1 MIRCTMAGID
11 ASRYDFDVCLK
22 VKRQVFRRRFS
33 QEAGGFEGLLAYL
46 SEIGVARAWFA
57 IEHTG
62 GYERRLAEFLIA
74 AGHRVSL
81 VDGLRVQRFKESLGM
96 RAKTDPGDALALA
109 RYMKERR
116 RDRSA
121 PVGFFPNMVAA
132 IPTAADFLRAC
143 SEPFRRRQIL
153 SAHVQNH
160 FAHVQNH
167 FAHAQSET
175 LIELLKLQVA
185 EAEKAIEGLVA
196 SQSELAR
203 AVELL
208 CTTKGVKR
216 TTAIAF
222 LAEAGPIEAYPTP
235 ESLALAAGLAPLPR
249 FSGRSLKGTY
259 TKPYGNQNL
268 RNCLNLPASVARR
281 HNPAMRQFA
290 QRLQAKGKPTALQN
304 RAVKRKLV
312 HIFWGIL
319 TRKEPVDPAKAI
331 ANFKST

>member
-1 MIRCTMAGID
+1 MAGID
-11 ASRYDFDVCLK
+11 ASCDNFDVCLK

-33 QEAGGFEGLLAYL
+33 QEAEGFEALLVYL
-46 SEIGVARAWFA
+46 SELGVTRAWFA

-81 VDGLRVQRFKESLGM
+81 VDGFKVQRFKESLGM

-116 RDRSA
+116 PPEFSPRPDPYRELLQLVHHRQDLVGALAGWRARLRSPSSCA
-121 PVGFFPNMVAA
+121 
-132 IPTAADFLRAC
+132 
-143 SEPFRRRQIL
+143 
-153 SAHVQNH
+153 
-160 FAHVQNH
+160 

-175 LIELLKLQVA
+175 LIELLQLQIA
-185 EAEKAIEGLVA
+185 EAEKAIEVLVTG
-196 SQSELAR
+196 QSELAQ

-208 CTTKGVKR
+208 CTAKGVKR

-222 LAEAGPIEAYPTP
+222 LAEAGPIEGYPTP

-259 TKPYGNQNL
+259 TKPYGNENL

-290 QRLQAKGKPTALQN
+290 QRLQAKGKPIALQN

-312 HIFWGIL
+312 HIFWGML
-319 TRKEPVDPAKAI
+319 TRKEPFDPAKAI
-331 ANFKST
+331 ANFKTT